1 MQRAAPLGGG
11 AGGPGGPD
19 DGDNRSRNAKAQRR
33 HREKRKAHLKMLEE
47 SVQVLQA
54 QLEEARRQLSN
65 AAYGGGRI
73 GYSPEP
79 KNVGQMAQE
88 NAYLRDENADLRR
101 QLYALRA
108 GGPYPDPSGRPPVP
122 LGSEPMSDVKTESA
136 TPTYGV
142 YPAGTVVSPPRM
154 PSSSH
159 GRTMSHPGDFVRDP
173 AAESGSAS
181 STSSYPPPLYQ
192 FGTIV
197 GEEKGWGQQSISR
210 HPQRASSTSSSR
222 SRMLSTSSAPSASPY
237 VTSAPF
243 PTDPRAHAL
252 STPTQAYP
260 PVRYESVG
268 YPAAPPPH
276 NLPRSAVASSS
287 AAGGGLYTHGAA
299 PTAYV
304 ARADGDVAWGPDV
317 SSVAPTA
324 PATAT
329 LYAPPGAGAVGAA
342 GVPPPPAPVGAHP

>member
-1 MQRAAPLGGG
+1 MVWNTNPCPSPTLYTVVVINTRYQQCACT
-11 AGGPGGPD
+11 
-19 DGDNRSRNAKAQRR
+19 SKQ
-33 HREKRKAHLKMLEE
+33 LEE

-159 GRTMSHPGDFVRDP
+159 GRTMSHPGDFVRVSCVLCRLHALPHKTLALKRAADMAGPRRRVGQRLEHVLVPPSPVPVWHHRRRGEGLGTTEHLASP
-173 AAESGSAS
+173 AACLEHE
-181 STSSYPPPLYQ
+181 L
-192 FGTIV
+192 
-197 GEEKGWGQQSISR
+197 
-210 HPQRASSTSSSR
+210 
-222 SRMLSTSSAPSASPY
+222 
-237 VTSAPF
+237 
-243 PTDPRAHAL
+243 
-252 STPTQAYP
+252 
-260 PVRYESVG
+260 
-268 YPAAPPPH
+268 
-276 NLPRSAVASSS
+276 VA
-287 AAGGGLYTHGAA
+287 
-299 PTAYV
+299 
-304 ARADGDVAWGPDV
+304 
-317 SSVAPTA
+317 
-324 PATAT
+324 
-329 LYAPPGAGAVGAA
+329 
-342 GVPPPPAPVGAHP
+342 